1 MDALIVSEVEL
12 PRDFALMASRYFDGL
27 IRFTVV
33 NADLSG
39 LWRSY
44 LDPRR
49 GQVRADLLLSAIGHA
64 LRAQYPGFDRYVAVV
79 NADGYVPGLN
89 FVFGVAEGDYALVF
103 TARLL
108 GELLVTRILK
118 EVIHEV
124 GHTLGLGHC
133 ENPSC
138 VMHFSNT
145 LMDTDRKGPGFCPRC
160 MVKVR
165 RALIH
170 PH

>member
-1 MDALIVSEVEL
+1 
-12 PRDFALMASRYFDGL
+12 
-27 IRFTVV
+27 
-33 NADLSG
+33 
-39 LWRSY
+39 
-44 LDPRR
+44 
-49 GQVRADLLLSAIGHA
+49 
-64 LRAQYPGFDRYVAVV
+64 
-79 NADGYVPGLN
+79 VPGLN